1 MVERQGKELHRSY
14 SHIDK
19 LQYIEHGVMMH
30 VLPSSPQNIKG
41 LGRSEQGA
49 TDHVKVR
56 VKNDSYGLG
65 ANASYEVSTFTILI
79 QHCLTLVMHGNIL

>member
-1 MVERQGKELHRSY
+1 
-14 SHIDK
+14 
-19 LQYIEHGVMMH
+19 MMH

-79 QHCLTLVMHGNIL
+79 QHCLTLVMHGNILWFYWNIIYLYLCSVIYLKCFLTEFF